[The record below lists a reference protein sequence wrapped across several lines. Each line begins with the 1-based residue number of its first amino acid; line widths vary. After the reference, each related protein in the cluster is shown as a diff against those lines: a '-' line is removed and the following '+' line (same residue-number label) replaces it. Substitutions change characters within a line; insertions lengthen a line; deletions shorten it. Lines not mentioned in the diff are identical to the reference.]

1 MIVCKSPTELE
12 KMRAAGRVV
21 AQILQSVTD
30 KAAPGVST
38 LELEAIAE
46 GEIAAAG
53 AQPAFKGYQGYPCV
67 LCTSVNDEIVH
78 GIPSE
83 RKLKAGDIVSIDVG
97 VQLDGYFADM
107 ATTVALEPVKPQAA
121 KLLQVTR
128 EALDRAVAQMH
139 AGAYVGDI
147 SAAVQEYVEA
157 AGFSV
162 VREFVGHGIGTKLH
176 EEPQVPNYVNAAKGR
191 GPKLAPGMVLAIEP
205 MVTTGSPAVQLRP
218 DRWTA
223 VTSDGGFAAHFEHCV
238 AVTQNGPWILTDPSK

>member
-1 MIVCKSPTELE
+1 MIVCKSPAELE

-21 AQILQSVTD
+21 AKVLQAVTA
-30 KAAPGVST
+30 KVAPGVTT

-46 GEIAAAG
+46 REIAAAG

-83 RKLKAGDIVSIDVG
+83 RKLRAGDIISIDVG
-97 VQLDGYFADM
+97 VKLDGYYADS
-107 ATTVALEPVKPQAA
+107 ATTVALEPVSPEAA
-121 KLLQVTR
+121 KLLRVTR
-128 EALDRAVAQMH
+128 EALDLAVAQ
-139 AGAYVGDI
+139 ARADAYVGDI
-147 SAAVQEYVEA
+147 SAVVQQHVEA

-176 EEPQVPNYVNAAKGR
+176 EEPQVPNYVNQSKGR
-191 GPKLAPGMVLAIEP
+191 GPKLAAGMVLAIEP
-205 MVTTGSPAVQLRP
+205 MVTAGSPAVKMRP

-223 VTSDGGFAAHFEHCV
+223 VTSDGAFAAHFEHCV
-238 AVTQNGPWILTDPSK
+238 AVTQNGPWILTEP